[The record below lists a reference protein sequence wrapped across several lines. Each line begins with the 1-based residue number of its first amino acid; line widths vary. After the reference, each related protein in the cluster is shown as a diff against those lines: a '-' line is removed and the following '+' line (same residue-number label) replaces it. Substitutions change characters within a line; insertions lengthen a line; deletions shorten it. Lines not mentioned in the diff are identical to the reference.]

1 MFAPLTPIQPD
12 SRAEA
17 AVDSLL
23 ARVDAIQTVL
33 HVLGRLAGH
42 SGGPA
47 LESLNQ
53 RAVLSARLA
62 ERETARL
69 AYIVAELDAVSA
81 ALQSGFAAL
90 DRARKAGHPAVAAAS
105 FLYREASQDFAA
117 ILAAAGADQ
126 QPA

>member
-53 RAVLSARLA
+53 RAMLSARLA
-62 ERETARL
+62 ERETTRL

-105 FLYREASQDFAA
+105 LLYREASQDFAA

-126 QPA
+126 QPV